1 MSEVT
6 DLKLNIVTAILN
18 SEIEEEVSALLY
30 SQGCNILYRAISVN
44 SLVKFLISNDK
55 VLTIL
60 YSSNFTTTKELV
72 NLDIKI
78 KKHTFIE
85 VNCENYQPEQLLA
98 DIAQIGKPALIHK
111 LLRQEKVYCVMG
123 SPDSPG
129 ISTITNKLANYIN
142 ATIIA
147 ASHHNLRPR
156 SDSKVLKIKTEQLC
170 EELSKNESQRLLIDA
185 GAATYLTQNLSD
197 RRLNAQWLS
206 QSASSCSTLIY
217 LIKANENGIYYLGEF
232 IKDFSNQINPPKII
246 YLLNQQRFDRLGQM
260 VQRQFADLVGASP
273 NVQIPYD
280 GRVGRI
286 ISTSKNRYSFWHS
299 DSFKAQM
306 EKIGK
311 ELTQ

>member
-44 SLVKFLISNDK
+44 SLVKFLVSNDK
-55 VLTIL
+55 AVTIL
-60 YSSNFTTTKELV
+60 YSSNFTTKKELA
-72 NLDIKI
+72 NLDIK
-78 KKHTFIE
+78 KHIFIE
-85 VNCENYQPEQLLA
+85 INYENYQPEQLLA
-98 DIAQIGKPALIHK
+98 DIAQVGKPALIHK

-147 ASHHNLRPR
+147 ASHHNIRPR
-156 SDSKVLKIKTEQLC
+156 SDSKVLKINTDQLC

-185 GAATYLTQNLSD
+185 GAATYLTQTLSD

-206 QSASSCSTLIY
+206 KSASSCSTLIY
-217 LIKANENGIYYLGEF
+217 LIRANENGIYYLGEF

-280 GRVGRI
+280 GRVGRV
-286 ISTSKNRYSFWHS
+286 ISNSKNRYSFWHS

>member
-44 SLVKFLISNDK
+44 SLVKFLVSNDK
-55 VLTIL
+55 AVTIL
-60 YSSNFTTTKELV
+60 YSSNFTTKKELA
-72 NLDIKI
+72 NLDIK
-78 KKHTFIE
+78 KHIFIE
-85 VNCENYQPEQLLA
+85 INCENYQPEQLLA
-98 DIAQIGKPALIHK
+98 DIAQVGKPALIHK

-147 ASHHNLRPR
+147 ASHHNIRPK
-156 SDSKVLKIKTEQLC
+156 SDSKVLKINTEQLC

-185 GAATYLTQNLSD
+185 GAATYLTQTLSD

-217 LIKANENGIYYLGEF
+217 LIRANENGIYYLSEF
-232 IKDFSNQINPPKII
+232 IKDFSNQINPPKIV

-280 GRVGRI
+280 GRVGRV
-286 ISTSKNRYSFWHS
+286 ISNSKTRYSFWYS

>member
-44 SLVKFLISNDK
+44 SLVKFLVSNDK
-55 VLTIL
+55 AVTIL
-60 YSSNFTTTKELV
+60 YSSNFTTKKELA
-72 NLDIKI
+72 NLDIK
-78 KKHTFIE
+78 KHIFIE
-85 VNCENYQPEQLLA
+85 INCENYQPEQLLA
-98 DIAQIGKPALIHK
+98 DIAQVGKPVLIHK

-147 ASHHNLRPR
+147 ASHHNIRPR
-156 SDSKVLKIKTEQLC
+156 SDSKVLKINTGQLC

-185 GAATYLTQNLSD
+185 GAATYLTQTLSD

-217 LIKANENGIYYLGEF
+217 LIRANENGIYYLSEF

-280 GRVGRI
+280 GRVGRV
-286 ISTSKNRYSFWHS
+286 ISNSKNRYSFWYS

>member
-44 SLVKFLISNDK
+44 SLVKFLVSNDK
-55 VLTIL
+55 AVTIL
-60 YSSNFTTTKELV
+60 YSSNFTTKKELA
-72 NLDIKI
+72 NLHI
-78 KKHTFIE
+78 KKDIFIE
-85 VNCENYQPEQLLA
+85 INCENYQPEQLLA
-98 DIAQIGKPALIHK
+98 DIAQVGKPVLIHK

-147 ASHHNLRPR
+147 ASHHNIRPR
-156 SDSKVLKIKTEQLC
+156 SDSKVLKINTEQLC

-185 GAATYLTQNLSD
+185 GAATYLTQTLSD

-217 LIKANENGIYYLGEF
+217 LIRANENGIYYLGEF

-280 GRVGRI
+280 GRVGRVI
-286 ISTSKNRYSFWHS
+286 NNSKNRYSFWYS

>member
-44 SLVKFLISNDK
+44 SLVKFLVSNDK
-55 VLTIL
+55 AVTIL
-60 YSSNFTTTKELV
+60 YSSNFTTKKELA
-72 NLDIKI
+72 NLDIK
-78 KKHTFIE
+78 KHIFIE
-85 VNCENYQPEQLLA
+85 INCENYQPEQLLA
-98 DIAQIGKPALIHK
+98 DIAQVGKPALIHK

-147 ASHHNLRPR
+147 ASHHNIRPR
-156 SDSKVLKIKTEQLC
+156 SDSKVLKINTEQLC

-185 GAATYLTQNLSD
+185 GAATYLTQTLSD

-217 LIKANENGIYYLGEF
+217 LIRANENGIYYLGEF

-280 GRVGRI
+280 GRVGRV
-286 ISTSKNRYSFWHS
+286 ISNSKTRYSFGTATPLKRRW
-299 DSFKAQM
+299 K
-306 EKIGK
+306 K
-311 ELTQ
+311 LVRN

>member
-44 SLVKFLISNDK
+44 SLVKFLVSNDK
-55 VLTIL
+55 AVTIL
-60 YSSNFTTTKELV
+60 YSSNFTTKKELA
-72 NLDIKI
+72 NLDIK
-78 KKHTFIE
+78 KHIFIE
-85 VNCENYQPEQLLA
+85 INCENYQPEQLLA
-98 DIAQIGKPALIHK
+98 DIAQVGKPALIHK

-147 ASHHNLRPR
+147 ASHHNIRPR
-156 SDSKVLKIKTEQLC
+156 SDSKVLKINTDQLC
-170 EELSKNESQRLLIDA
+170 EELSKNGSQRLLIDA
-185 GAATYLTQNLSD
+185 GAATYLTQTLSD

-217 LIKANENGIYYLGEF
+217 LIRANENGIYYLGEF

-280 GRVGRI
+280 GRVGRV
-286 ISTSKNRYSFWHS
+286 ISNSKTRYSFWYS